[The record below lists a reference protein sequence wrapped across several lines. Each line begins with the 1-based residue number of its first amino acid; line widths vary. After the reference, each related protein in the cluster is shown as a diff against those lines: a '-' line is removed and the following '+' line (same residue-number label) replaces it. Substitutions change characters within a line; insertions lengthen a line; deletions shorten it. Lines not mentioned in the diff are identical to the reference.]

1 MIGHYL
7 NFSTLLDSKILNNLN
22 WKVVLSFEMNRF
34 TNDYEKRNV
43 EKFSKIAQQQKQMN
57 DIFFGV

>member
-57 DIFFGV
+57 DIFFGI